1 MLPHRTLIHWS
12 YLHRRRL
19 HLHHRRTRGP
29 SSTSIYSPAMTTTS
43 ALLGRGLLL
52 LVHVAMLGRT
62 MTPTPPM
69 RPRTRRVM
77 ARWTAL
83 GTPGGTSSP
92 SHSHSHSHHRQLP
105 LPTIR
110 AQQQLRSMETLE
122 SPPARIIAPLFL
134 GHCDLDKAP
143 SPRQL
148 ALLHCSCKAAAA
160 CSKPRRYKSI
170 HDSIL
175 YNRWAS
181 CIMLCGP
188 LGSTEACVLCSGWE
202 WRFPLGPPG
211 CGRSE
216 RGAAQHA
223 RQQQSSSGGR

>member
-1 MLPHRTLIHWS
+1 
-12 YLHRRRL
+12 
-19 HLHHRRTRGP
+19 
-29 SSTSIYSPAMTTTS
+29 
-43 ALLGRGLLL
+43 
-52 LVHVAMLGRT
+52 

-134 GHCDLDKAP
+134 GHCNLDKAP

-148 ALLHCSCKAAAA
+148 ALLHCSCKAAGRRHAA
-160 CSKPRRYKSI
+160 SREDTKASTIRFHS
-170 HDSIL
+170 
-175 YNRWAS
+175 RWAS
-181 CIMLCGP
+181 CIILCGP
-188 LGSTEACVLCSGWE
+188 LGRTEASVLRSGWE
-202 WRFPLGPPG
+202 WRFHSVLPAAPAG
-211 CGRSE
+211 GRSE
-216 RGAAQHA
+216 RARRSSARRLEAA
-223 RQQQSSSGGR
+223 